1 MIDKKDSL
9 ENVTDLICDIHI
21 NIEKLNSTIKRVD
34 KQNSIKTLTDSQ
46 SSLLITIEDMV
57 RSFKFE
63 MIKTLASY
71 K

>member
-1 MIDKKDSL
+1 MITKKDSL

-34 KQNSIKTLTDSQ
+34 KQNSIKTLTDGQFSD
-46 SSLLITIEDMV
+46 LITIEDMV